1 MRIAMSASDL
11 TIDQLMPNFSRIQ
24 ETREEAKRVVRYSCT
39 QTPSVSDV
47 LNIVPMVFTIRI
59 SLGKLVRSQSTL
71 LQRFMAAD
79 FTRGSQSD
87 IGELAELIEH
97 GVATGRDLLAETNKL
112 GSEIRIWWRKPMR
125 EFAQQIE
132 HLDSIA
138 ESLRLECEPGVT
150 MLLVSAASRVVPD
163 RRSSQR

>member
-1 MRIAMSASDL
+1 MSAFDL
-11 TIDQLMPNFSRIQ
+11 TVDQLIPNVSRIQ
-24 ETREEAKRVVRYSCT
+24 ETREEAKRVVGYSCT

-47 LNIVPMVFTIRI
+47 LNIVPMVYKIRRR
-59 SLGKLVRSQSTL
+59 LGQLVKGQSIL
-71 LQRFMAAD
+71 LQQFMAAD
-79 FTRGSQSD
+79 FTGCSQRDFSD
-87 IGELAELIEH
+87 LAELIER
-97 GVATGRDLLAETNKL
+97 GVANGNDLLAETSKL

-138 ESLRLECEPGVT
+138 ESLRLECEPAVT

-163 RRSSQR
+163 RRSSQS